1 MFLIENYI
9 YSFFGDY
16 GRKDKL
22 ILPSL
27 RKYVTSNETNQEKRR
42 KVKSEVKEYL
52 YISISQIQNKS

>member
-1 MFLIENYI
+1 MF
-9 YSFFGDY
+9 FFGDY

-52 YISISQIQNKS
+52 YISISQIQNKR